1 MGRNKLNF
9 SRKDFKK
16 SDAQSAGFTTKGAAL
31 KFFKNTPKNKLDNFK
46 SVVELVEYIK
56 TQKDKLKTFG
66 LDVDFLFKQ
75 KPRLTKEQK
84 IKNKKGKELEE
95 QLKVY
100 EEVLSGPEEID
111 SDTFLFKKIPPPN
124 EILKCANKFY
134 NNNKISIPK
143 DFDYTNFMNFYMYVL
158 ISMKWTQLLAHQLNY
173 HNIY

>member
-1 MGRNKLNF
+1 MGRKKLNF

-16 SDAQSAGFTTKGAAL
+16 SDAQIAGFKTKGAAL

-46 SVVELVEYIK
+46 SVGELVEYIK
-56 TQKDKLKTFG
+56 NQKDKLKTFG

-100 EEVLSGPEEID
+100 EEALSGPEEID
-111 SDTFLFKKIPPPN
+111 SDTFIFNKVPKAKIGWLSMMDTVMLGGRGAGRGSSSTARGVACSEAPAPPT
-124 EILKCANKFY
+124 LQSCCA
-134 NNNKISIPK
+134 
-143 DFDYTNFMNFYMYVL
+143 
-158 ISMKWTQLLAHQLNY
+158 
-173 HNIY
+173 

>member
-1 MGRNKLNF
+1 MGRKKLNF

-16 SDAQSAGFTTKGAAL
+16 SDAQTAGFTTKGAAL

-56 TQKDKLKTFG
+56 NQKDKLKTFG

-100 EEVLSGPEEID
+100 EEALNGPDEID
-111 SDTFLFKKIPPPN
+111 SDTFIFNKVPKAN

-134 NNNKISIPK
+134 NNKKISFLKFLTIQILRRKRKKHLIMPIM
-143 DFDYTNFMNFYMYVL
+143 MN
-158 ISMKWTQLLAHQLNY
+158 H
-173 HNIY
+173 